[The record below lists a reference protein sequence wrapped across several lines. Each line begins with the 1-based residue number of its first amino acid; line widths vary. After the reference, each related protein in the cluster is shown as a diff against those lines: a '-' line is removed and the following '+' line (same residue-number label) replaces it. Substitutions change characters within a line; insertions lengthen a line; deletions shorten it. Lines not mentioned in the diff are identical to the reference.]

1 MFSLIRNIVI
11 ILLLLSLVYAVLSFT
26 ARIKHRQLLEA
37 EYEMLPEYDKMAES
51 EDDYASR
58 GMKAYTRSYR
68 PKLFLGVFIIPSLIG
83 FGLIWL
89 AQYG

>member
-1 MFSLIRNIVI
+1 MFGLIRNIVI
-11 ILLLLSLVYAVLSFT
+11 IFLLLSVVYAVLSFT
-26 ARIKHRQLLEA
+26 ARFKHRRLLEA
-37 EYEMLPEYDKMAES
+37 EYETLPDFDKMAES
-51 EDDYASR
+51 EDDFVAR

-68 PKLFLGVFIIPSLIG
+68 PKLLLGVFIIPSLIG